1 MNLSFQ
7 SLEYEINEKFEQLLE
22 QKFNLDLE
30 NKNLIAKID
39 VLKEE
44 MRIQLMT
51 CEEQLSEVRFYVTK
65 MMKLYFYQEFNSN
78 SL

>member
-1 MNLSFQ
+1 LNLSFQ

>member
-51 CEEQLSEVRFYVTK
+51 CEEQLSEVN
-65 MMKLYFYQEFNSN
+65 END
-78 SL
+78 